1 MRLID
6 RFRAAST
13 QLTYG
18 LGLPT
23 HELNN
28 TAYSNLRKSE
38 KEMKTCYITFNPL
51 FMLDII
57 IITNIARNTNIA
69 NIGR

>member
-28 TAYSNLRKSE
+28 TAYSNLRKNE

-57 IITNIARNTNIA
+57 IITSNTNIT
-69 NIGR
+69 NISR